1 MKYIYIS
8 YSLSSQ
14 CAVNVRSFSN
24 FVSQCAHNVTE
35 RAFFA
40 HCFSTGYDISNDK
53 NCTTDI
59 IEPHL
64 TVYICK
70 VVNYNINRTSE
81 RTEKMDEQLIIAFS
95 SLTIEEQRIILDFL
109 EPLFASDEAETFSA
123 PSSF

>member
-1 MKYIYIS
+1 M
-8 YSLSSQ
+8 
-14 CAVNVRSFSN
+14 
-24 FVSQCAHNVTE
+24 
-35 RAFFA
+35 
-40 HCFSTGYDISNDK
+40 
-53 NCTTDI
+53 
-59 IEPHL
+59 

-70 VVNYNINRTSE
+70 VVNYNINRTTE

>member
-1 MKYIYIS
+1 M
-8 YSLSSQ
+8 
-14 CAVNVRSFSN
+14 
-24 FVSQCAHNVTE
+24 
-35 RAFFA
+35 
-40 HCFSTGYDISNDK
+40 
-53 NCTTDI
+53 
-59 IEPHL
+59 